1 MKYLLDSD
9 VVIDFEKSKEPGS
22 TFFRKAMEQ
31 KAFMSVISFS
41 EVMYGL
47 LNNSYSEK
55 FNFFEKILE
64 DFGINLLSVSKNEVV
79 EFTNLKLSFK
89 KTIIPDF
96 DLLIAAT
103 AIVNDLTLI
112 TRNLKHFSRIP
123 SLKLFSPKSDNP
135 G

>member
-64 DFGINLLSVSKNEVV
+64 DFDINLLSVSKNEVV